1 MTETWVAG
9 ERVQPGRTR
18 PGVLFPGTQWHSPNA
33 APVAEPIHVHGP
45 AGPWEQ
51 VRRDLETLGWAVLH
65 ARIGEW
71 LPENPES
78 PSIRRILGRD
88 WARYEKMRHPRI
100 KARFAATRS
109 LLKHAAGVVIDTP
122 PHTVELGYSA
132 FGRPYLRGFDQVDV
146 SLSHTGDFLLVGL
159 TTRGLIGVDAEAID
173 RQLLRGGTEQHIC
186 TPHEIQML
194 ERVPA
199 AHRNRSAVRLWTLK
213 EAYSKAIGQGLRFRF
228 TEFGFGED
236 GYPIRVQRPDGTP
249 GSGDEWTF
257 ATFHPGMRHCA
268 SVAVYDAGFGAPD
281 DTAAATMLDTGL
293 VHAVNQMVA
302 EACEARRAR
311 EAAA

>member
-1 MTETWVAG
+1 MTDMWLAD
-9 ERVQPGRTR
+9 ERARARRGGPQP
-18 PGVLFPGTQWHSPNA
+18 LFPGTQWHSPTG
-33 APVAEPIHVHGP
+33 PQVAEPIHVRGP
-45 AGPWEQ
+45 AGPWDQ
-51 VRRDLETLGWAVLH
+51 VRADLDTLGWAVVH

-71 LPENPES
+71 LPENPDS
-78 PSIRRILGRD
+78 PSVRRVLGRD
-88 WARYEKMRHPRI
+88 WARYEKMRHPKI

-109 LLKHAAGVVIDTP
+109 LLKHAAGVAIDAP
-122 PHTVELGYSA
+122 PHSVELGYSA
-132 FGRPYLRGFDQVDV
+132 FGRPYLRGFDQVDI

-186 TPHEIQML
+186 TPYEIKML

-199 AHRNRSAVRLWTLK
+199 ARRNRSAVRLWTLK
-213 EAYSKAIGQGLRFRF
+213 EAYSKAIGQGLRFKF

-236 GYPIRVQRPDGTP
+236 GAPVRVQRPDGTP
-249 GSGDEWTF
+249 GTGDEWTF

-268 SVAVYDAGFGAPD
+268 SVAVFDAGFGAPD
-281 DTAAATMLDTGL
+281 DTAAATMLDAGL
-293 VHAVNQMVA
+293 VHAVNEMVA
-302 EACEARRAR
+302 EACQSG